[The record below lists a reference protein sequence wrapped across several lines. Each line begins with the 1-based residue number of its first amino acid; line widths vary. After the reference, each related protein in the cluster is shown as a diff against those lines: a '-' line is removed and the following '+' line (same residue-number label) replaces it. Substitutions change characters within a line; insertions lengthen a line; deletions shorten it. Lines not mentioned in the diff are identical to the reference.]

1 MRLLSAELLKMRRRT
16 ATYVVLV
23 IPIIFMFLITSI
35 AALSPDAVAVMTKF
49 PAAYQNAIDYGVG
62 ALATL
67 LAVAYAAAIAG
78 ADWNWGVLR
87 NVIARGES
95 RVRYILAKAGAIA
108 IALAIGVAIISLV
121 SLAFGLLVGLLAR
134 IQLGDPLS
142 GLSLAVL
149 RDQFVLGLL
158 VLLQRA
164 SIGFAVAV
172 VLRNQVAGIVVG
184 IVLFVGESIIS
195 TILTFATIASR
206 VTTSG
211 NLDPLPV
218 QWFQF
223 LPFAIGNEVR
233 AAATSSSLS
242 PSAPSDFISLFLQHV
257 QLPIAL
263 AVLLIYLLIA
273 LLVSVLA
280 IRREQIVA

>member
-23 IPIIFMFLITSI
+23 IPIIFMLLITSI
-35 AALSPDAVAVMTKF
+35 AALSPDAVALMAQF

-62 ALATL
+62 ALGTL
-67 LAVAYAAAIAG
+67 LAVAYAAAVAG

-95 RVRYILAKAGAIA
+95 RVRYILVKAGAIA
-108 IALAIGVAIISLV
+108 IVLTIGVAIISIV
-121 SLAFGLLVGLLAR
+121 SLAFGVVIGIFSR
-134 IQLGDPLS
+134 VQLGDPLS

-158 VLLQRA
+158 VLFERA
-164 SIGFAVAV
+164 SIAFAVAV

-195 TILTFATIASR
+195 TILTFASIAGR
-206 VTTSG
+206 ITSNSG
-211 NLDPLPV
+211 LQPLPV

-233 AAATSSSLS
+233 AGATSSALS
-242 PSAPSDFISLFLQHV
+242 PGAAGDFTSLFLQHV
-257 QLPIAL
+257 QLPVAL
-263 AVLLIYLLIA
+263 GVVLIYLLVA

>member
-23 IPIIFMFLITSI
+23 IPIIFMLIITSI
-35 AALSPDAVAVMTKF
+35 AALSPQAVGLIAQF
-49 PAAYQNAIDYGVG
+49 PAAYQNAIDYATG
-62 ALATL
+62 ALGTL

-95 RVRYILAKAGAIA
+95 RVRYILVKAA
-108 IALAIGVAIISLV
+108 ALAIVLTIGVAIISIV
-121 SLAFGLLVGLLAR
+121 SLVFGILIGVLSRV
-134 IQLGDPLS
+134 QLGDPLS

-149 RDQFVLGLL
+149 RDQFGLGLL
-158 VLLQRA
+158 VLFERA

-195 TILTFATIASR
+195 TILTFASIASR
-206 VTTSG
+206 VGTEG
-211 NLDPLPV
+211 FQPLPV

-233 AAATSSSLS
+233 AAATSSELS
-242 PSAPSDFISLFLQHV
+242 PGAASDFTSLFLQHV
-257 QLPIAL
+257 QLPLAL